1 MTQAHI
7 AVAGSLNMDLVWR
20 VQALPQ
26 AGETVTASAFSLIP
40 GGKGAN
46 QAVAAARMGARV
58 TFAGRVGD
66 DAFGAS
72 LRAGLAA
79 EGIDLQHLQVSAG
92 LPTGVAGI
100 HVDEQG
106 RNCIVVAPGAN
117 AALCPADID
126 SAAASLRSADALLCQ
141 LEVPLATVAHAI
153 TVCAAAGV
161 KTLLNPSPFQPLPAE
176 LLAGVTGLLLNE
188 VEAAQLCGMPVSDVA
203 AALSAA
209 RQLRAMGPALVVL
222 TLGERGL
229 CVAEGESVLHLPAVR
244 VTAVDTTAAGDTFAG
259 AFAAYWAE
267 GASAIEAA
275 RQAQYAAALAVT
287 RPGAQPSIP
296 RRAEVQ
302 AFATQQP

>member
-1 MTQAHI
+1 MTPPHI
-7 AVAGSLNMDLVWR
+7 AVVGSLNMDLVWR

-26 AGETVTASAFSLIP
+26 AGETVAASAFSHVP

-46 QAVAAARMGARV
+46 QAVAAARMGAHV
-58 TFAGRVGD
+58 TLVGRVGD

-72 LRAGLAA
+72 LRAGLRAD
-79 EGIDLQHLQVSAG
+79 GIDLQHLQVSAD

-100 HVDEQG
+100 HVDEHG

-117 AALCPADID
+117 AALSPADID
-126 SAAASLRSADALLCQ
+126 SAAVSLCCADALLCQ

-153 TVCAAAGV
+153 AMCAGAGV
-161 KTLLNPSPFQPLPAE
+161 RTLLNPSPFQPLPAE

-188 VEAAQLCGMPVSDVA
+188 VEAANLCGMPVADVA
-203 AALSAA
+203 TALSAA
-209 RQLRAMGPALVVL
+209 RRLRAMGPRLVVL
-222 TLGERGL
+222 TLGERGV
-229 CVAEGESVLHLPAVR
+229 CVAQGESVVHLPAVK
-244 VTAVDTTAAGDTFAG
+244 VSAVDTTAAGDTFAG

-275 RQAQYAAALAVT
+275 QQAQYAAALAVT

-302 AFATQQP
+302 AFVLRHS